1 MRCIEIATHEGNIH
15 VLEAE
20 AESHATT
27 SLFYKQCT
35 ECTLRFVNPDS
46 TQDLSGIDLH
56 AATIKLVLDP
66 HLVLLLYSL
75 KTEDSIQN

>member
-1 MRCIEIATHEGNIH
+1 MPPHQ
-15 VLEAE
+15 
-20 AESHATT
+20 
-27 SLFYKQCT
+27 LFYKQRT

-46 TQDLSGIDLH
+46 TQNLSGIDLH

-75 KTEDSIQN
+75 KTEDSNQNQITL

>member
-15 VLEAE
+15 VFEAE

-46 TQDLSGIDLH
+46 PQTLQDVYLH
-56 AATIKLVLDP
+56 MTAVTLALDP
-66 HLVLLLYSL
+66 RLVSSAYSL
-75 KTEDSIQN
+75 EAV